1 MAMFT
6 RCSHCQAVFR
16 VRLEQLQASSGRV
29 RCGVCGQVFDAFTSL
44 SAADPRGASGAAAP
58 DGRGARTPAPA
69 SAPERPLP
77 VLGSVSE
84 TVPAALPGPAMASA
98 GAPASLGGRVPGEG
112 DGAPRTRDAM
122 HRPARTGTDEARPDT
137 GPMGPR
143 SDRMHAAYTVLVG
156 VLVVALAMQFIY
168 FARGRLAAW
177 SPGLR
182 PWLEAA
188 CRALGC
194 EVPLP
199 RLPERLSIET
209 SDLQALDPARP
220 NRVVLVATIRNRAPV
235 AQAYPMLELTLT
247 DAREQVAAR
256 RVFTPDEYLDGTD
269 AAAGLPANAELDI
282 RLRLDTTTLR
292 AAGYRLYLFH
302 P

>member
-1 MAMFT
+1 
-6 RCSHCQAVFR
+6 
-16 VRLEQLQASSGRV
+16 
-29 RCGVCGQVFDAFTSL
+29 
-44 SAADPRGASGAAAP
+44 
-58 DGRGARTPAPA
+58 
-69 SAPERPLP
+69 
-77 VLGSVSE
+77 
-84 TVPAALPGPAMASA
+84 
-98 GAPASLGGRVPGEG
+98 
-112 DGAPRTRDAM
+112 M
-122 HRPARTGTDEARPDT
+122 HT
-137 GPMGPR
+137 
-143 SDRMHAAYTVLVG
+143 AYTVLVG
-156 VLVVALAMQFIY
+156 VLVVALAMQGIY

-188 CRALGC
+188 CRAVGC

-199 RLPERLSIET
+199 RLAERLSIET